1 MPGKLE
7 RKGFAGLG
15 FAVLSGD
22 GDGVAVPVEPEP

>member
-15 FAVLSGD
+15 FAVLGGD